1 MAQTGGYR
9 EELEKELHDVD
20 QSSHASRLITQEIE
34 RLDKGEDEKKE
45 RPVPWLEI
53 HTERQQKLSVKI
65 RVPIK
70 EHPRWNFVGKLLGP
84 KGQTLKDLQQ
94 QTGCK
99 MAIMGKGSIRDKDK
113 EEEFR
118 REGGK
123 YAHLNED
130 LHVLVDCFTEPIDGY
145 HRMAAA
151 FVELRKFLIPEMSE
165 DMYGGGDMGMGEMG
179 MNGSGAPRGRGSF
192 RGGPPERGA
201 RGGGMRGRG
210 APMGGGRGA
219 PTGRGAPRGSMRGA
233 PAARGAAPARGGA
246 RPAPAPA
253 ASYEGY
259 GAQGYGSEQYAAQD
273 YGSYDDGYSAQGGD
287 ASYYDYG
294 ASQTA
299 AGGYDSYS
307 GAGAY
312 DYGDGYSNKA
322 AAPSSRGSARGAR
335 PSPYS
340 RPSGGGY

>member
-1 MAQTGGYR
+1 MAQIGGYR
-9 EELEKELHDVD
+9 EELDKELHDCD

-34 RLDKGEDEKKE
+34 RLEKGEDEKKE
-45 RPVPWLEI
+45 RPIPWLEI
-53 HTERQQKLSVKI
+53 HTERQQKMSVKV
-65 RVPIK
+65 RVPVK

-99 MAIMGKGSIRDKDK
+99 MAIMGRGSIRDKDK

-145 HRMAAA
+145 HRIAAA
-151 FVELRKFLIPEMSE
+151 FGELRKFLIPEMSE
-165 DMYGGGDMGMGEMG
+165 EMYGGGDMGMGEMG
-179 MNGSGAPRGRGSF
+179 MNGGGAPRGRGAY

-210 APMGGGRGA
+210 APMAGGRGA
-219 PTGRGAPRGSMRGA
+219 PSGRARGAPRGA
-233 PAARGAAPARGGA
+233 PAARGAPAGPK

-259 GAQGYGSEQYAAQD
+259 GAQGYGAEQYPAQE
-273 YGSYDDGYSAQGGD
+273 YGSYDDGYSAGQGGD

-299 AGGYDSYS
+299 AGGYESYS
-307 GAGAY
+307 GAGGYA
-312 DYGDGYSNKA
+312 DYGDGYTSKA
-322 AAPSSRGSARGAR
+322 AAPSSRGAARGAR
-335 PSPYS
+335 QHPYS
-340 RPSGGGY
+340 RQAQSGY